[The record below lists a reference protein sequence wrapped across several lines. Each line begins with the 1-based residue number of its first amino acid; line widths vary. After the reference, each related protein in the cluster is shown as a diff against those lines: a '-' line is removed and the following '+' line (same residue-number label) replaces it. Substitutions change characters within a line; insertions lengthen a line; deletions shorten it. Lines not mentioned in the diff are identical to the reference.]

1 MIYIL
6 TLEIEL
12 VDTSTGEVIRDNTY
26 QTTLDSDISDF
37 SHLDSVESFLRKYL
51 VSWSSSFV
59 RGCTKNNDLKISF
72 DYHLNEVF

>member
-6 TLEIEL
+6 TLNIQL

-26 QTTLDSDISDF
+26 QTTLDSDITDS
-37 SHLDSVESFLRKYL
+37 SHLDLIESFLRKHL

-59 RGCTKNNDLKISF
+59 RGCLKNNDLKISF
-72 DYHLNEVF
+72 DYYLKEVF

>member
-6 TLEIEL
+6 TLNIQL

-37 SHLDSVESFLRKYL
+37 SHLDLVESFLRRYL
-51 VSWSSSFV
+51 VSWSSSFI
-59 RGCTKNNDLKISF
+59 RGCTKNDDLKISF
-72 DYHLNEVF
+72 DYHLKEVF

>member
-12 VDTSTGEVIRDNTY
+12 VDTSTGEVIRAITY
-26 QTTLDSDISDF
+26 QTTFDSDIT
-37 SHLDSVESFLRKYL
+37 DSSNLNLVDSFLRKHL

-59 RGCTKNNDLKISF
+59 RGCIKNNDLKISF
-72 DYHLNEVF
+72 DYHLKEVF